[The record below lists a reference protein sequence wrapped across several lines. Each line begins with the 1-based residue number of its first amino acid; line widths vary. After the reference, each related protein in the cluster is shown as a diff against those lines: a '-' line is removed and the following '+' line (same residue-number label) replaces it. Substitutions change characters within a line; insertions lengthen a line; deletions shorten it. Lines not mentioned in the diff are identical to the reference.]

1 MSKNIFVLRII
12 MSHNSKRKA
21 TQTQQQQQQDD
32 EPAAVRQVRKARRVA
47 KAAAAQPEAAEGR
60 DFVLHSRDSKRKE
73 EVLGLGPFL
82 NLIENF
88 NSMSPE
94 AQKRFMA
101 DKCASHS
108 LLDQMCEILKET
120 NLQGKEKRGPSG
132 SKKRKSASSGNCSM
146 CFSPNTNMSN
156 CPLNPLAARKSHSK
170 HPLAA
175 DHHLRLAAD
184 RQMDQL
190 YD

>member
-1 MSKNIFVLRII
+1 MISKNIFLLRII

-32 EPAAVRQVRKARRVA
+32 EPEAVRQVRKARRVA

-73 EVLGLGPFL
+73 VLGLGPFL

-101 DKCASHS
+101 DKCASNS
-108 LLDQMCEILKET
+108 LLDQMCEMLDEAK
-120 NLQGKEKRGPSG
+120 LQEKPSG
-132 SKKRKSASSGNCSM
+132 SKKRNTGASSGKCSM

-156 CPLNPLAARKSHSK
+156 CPLNPLAAHKSHSK

-175 DHHLRLAAD
+175 GHHLWLAAE
-184 RQMDQL
+184 REIDQL